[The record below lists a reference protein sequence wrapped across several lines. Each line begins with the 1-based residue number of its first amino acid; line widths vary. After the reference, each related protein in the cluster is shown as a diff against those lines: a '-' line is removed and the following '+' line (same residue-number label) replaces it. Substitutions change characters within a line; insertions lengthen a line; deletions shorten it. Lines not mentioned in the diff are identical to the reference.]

1 MQTVAV
7 IDYGS
12 GNLRSV
18 ERALLE
24 AAARANRRREIRVT
38 RDPDFVRR
46 CDRLVLPGQ
55 GAFADCR
62 AGLYAIDGLMDAM
75 TETARTRARPF
86 LGICVGHQLLADR
99 GLEFGEHPGTGWL
112 SGVTRRL
119 TPAAPDPRAP
129 EHGRLKLPLM
139 GWVPVAIRMHDHFL
153 FSGLATGTV
162 PPFFYF
168 ANSFAFFPD
177 EATQI
182 AATAHHGEEFPAAV
196 IEGNLAGVQFHPEK
210 SQDAGLGLLAR
221 FLDWRP
227 T

>member
-24 AAARANRRREIRVT
+24 SAARANRRREIRVT
-38 RDPDFVRR
+38 SDPDFVRR
-46 CDRLVLPGQ
+46 CDRVVLPGQ

-62 AGLYAIDGLMDAM
+62 AGLYAIDGMVDALH
-75 TETARTRARPF
+75 ETVLTRARPF

-99 GLEFGEHPGTGWL
+99 GLEFGEYAGLGWVG
-112 SGVTRRL
+112 GVTRRL
-119 TPAAPDPRAP
+119 ESGSEA
-129 EHGRLKLPLM
+129 HGRLKLPLM
-139 GWVPVAIRMHDHFL
+139 GWVPVDIRKREHFL
-153 FSGLATGTV
+153 FSSLATGAAS
-162 PPFFYF
+162 PFFYF
-168 ANSFAFFPD
+168 ANSYAFFPED
-177 EATQI
+177 SDVI
-182 AATAHHGEEFPAAV
+182 AGMAMHGEEFPATLV
-196 IEGNLAGVQFHPEK
+196 KGNLAGVQFHPEK

-227 T
+227 S

>member
-38 RDPDFVRR
+38 RDPGFVRR
-46 CDRLVLPGQ
+46 ADRVVLPGQ

-62 AGLYAIDGLMDAM
+62 AGLMAIDGLMDSLS
-75 TETARTRARPF
+75 ETVLTRARPF

-99 GLEFGEHPGTGWL
+99 GLEFGEHAGTGWVA
-112 SGVTRRL
+112 GVTRRL
-119 TPAAPDPRAP
+119 EALSGDNA
-129 EHGRLKLPLM
+129 RLKLPLM
-139 GWVPVAIRMHDHFL
+139 GWVAVDIRKADHFL
-153 FSGLATGTV
+153 FSPLAAG
-162 PPFFYF
+162 PDRPFFYF
-168 ANSFAFFPD
+168 ANSYAFFPED
-177 EATQI
+177 PGLVAG
-182 AATAHHGEEFPAAV
+182 TAIHGEEFPAAV
-196 IEGNLAGVQFHPEK
+196 TKGNLAGVQFHPEK
-210 SQDAGLGLLAR
+210 SQDAGLRLLSR

-227 T
+227 A